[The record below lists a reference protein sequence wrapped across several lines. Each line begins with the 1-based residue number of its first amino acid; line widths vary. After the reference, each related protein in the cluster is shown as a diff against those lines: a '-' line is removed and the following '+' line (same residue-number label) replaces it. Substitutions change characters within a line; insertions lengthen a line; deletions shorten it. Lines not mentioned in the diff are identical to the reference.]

1 MKFYNLL
8 LKKSG
13 THTVFLII
21 PNAVTRTIK
30 DKLNVM
36 LSCCIPC
43 LPLSCTYDIVVFF
56 FFIVFL
62 FCSHNLCACVRVC
75 VCVCVSVCVCV
86 TQMSVFFLLPSLPW
100 KSIFFITNLTVHKE
114 K

>member
-30 DKLNVM
+30 NKLNVM
-36 LSCCIPC
+36 LSCCLPC
-43 LPLSCTYDIVVFF
+43 LPLSCTDDIVVFF
-56 FFIVFL
+56 FSL
-62 FCSHNLCACVRVC
+62 FSYFVRIICLCVC
-75 VCVCVSVCVCV
+75 VCVCVCVYVCDKKVC
-86 TQMSVFFLLPSLPW
+86 FFPPPLFAIE
-100 KSIFFITNLTVHKE
+100 KYFFHN
-114 K
+114 